1 MFAYINSLYLLCI
14 SKYFFMDSSINNLDA
29 LKDIRKMMERSS
41 RFISLS
47 GLSGI
52 VVGVCALGGALAA
65 HFRIKSYYGNEYGE
79 GLPCPSCLK
88 NELLI
93 IAGVVFAM
101 AFILATLFTFF
112 KSKKQGVSFLGNA
125 AQRLLWNTM
134 LPMIA
139 GAFMLWRM
147 MELNQYDLIASGCL
161 IFYGLALV
169 NGSKY
174 TMGEVRYLGYA
185 EIAIGIINLWLIRQG
200 LLSWAI
206 GFGVFHIIYGAAMWW
221 KYDRHST
228 DTTIEETGFKM
239 EG

>member
-1 MFAYINSLYLLCI
+1 
-14 SKYFFMDSSINNLDA
+14 MDTSIKDLNT

-52 VVGVCALGGALAA
+52 VVGVCALGGALVA
-65 HFRIKSYYGNEYGE
+65 HFRIKSYFDNEYSNGSD
-79 GLPCPSCLK
+79 CPSCLK
-88 NELLI
+88 NDLII
-93 IAGVVFAM
+93 IAGIVFVI
-101 AFILATLFTFF
+101 AFISATLFTFF
-112 KSKKQGVSFLGNA
+112 KSKKQGVPILGNVA
-125 AQRLLWNTM
+125 RRLLWNTM

-139 GAFMLWRM
+139 GAFLLWRM

-200 LLSWAI
+200 LLLWAI
-206 GFGVFHIIYGAAMWW
+206 GFGVFHIIYGVAMWW

-228 DTTIEETGFKM
+228 DTMIEEPGFKM